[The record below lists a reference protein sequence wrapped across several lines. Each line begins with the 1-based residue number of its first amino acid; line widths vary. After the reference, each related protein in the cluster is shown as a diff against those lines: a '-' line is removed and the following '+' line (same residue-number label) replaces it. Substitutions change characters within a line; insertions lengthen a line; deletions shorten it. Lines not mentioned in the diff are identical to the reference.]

1 VSFDNSRFTFDP
13 WKNFSGVVM
22 EQGRVQL
29 DADWNEWLAEVS
41 RRIQANTLDIM
52 GHAVYPA
59 TTPYGFLIT
68 LSSSG
73 GKNSISI
80 GPGRMYVDGLLAEN
94 HGQYA
99 TAQWD
104 PALAEMS
111 GSPQPQPPS
120 PPPASTANVVDYA
133 NQPYYP
139 GATLPT
145 DNGQYIF
152 YLDVWSRPIT
162 WLEDPHLIDKAVG
175 VDTTGRLQTVWQV
188 KYMSNSGGWTC
199 STPDSQIWPPP
210 TPGVLTTDVVPNA
223 SSGPCCL
230 TAGTSY
236 TGVENQFYRVEIHQN
251 GASVTSSS
259 APTTYPV
266 PAGIATATF
275 KWSRE
280 NASVQ
285 TGVTAITSGKDTAN
299 ATVSVLSVMSL
310 GRDQV
315 LGFSAGDWIEIL
327 DDWSELWGNPGV
339 LCQID
344 QVNVSPPTITLT
356 STLNTTSTAAN
367 TDPPSF
373 PIDSSNT
380 VNPNALYPDR
390 HTRVRRWDQKGKVY
404 ESDGKTVWVDL
415 SVSNST
421 GDIPVPPPGTTLI
434 LEDGIT
440 VTFNTNS
447 SGGAAGGAFNVGDFW
462 TFAARTADGSVEKL
476 AAVPPRGIHH
486 HYTKLSTVNFSVPS
500 APDCRTEWPPATSAG
515 CSGCC
520 TYTVGQGGEYST
532 IQAAISNLP
541 STGGEI
547 CILPGRYFEHVFIY
561 NLRDVVIHGCGAQTR
576 IASPSLQTFATVT
589 LGGSTTIGDKL
600 TLTMTSSAIAGSPV
614 SVTYTVTAS
623 DTLNSIASN
632 LAASLNSYTVL
643 SAAGISASASLA
655 VVTLT
660 STSSLNPSPVWTGSS
675 AGLTAA
681 GTETVTISSAPAS
694 TNPIVTPE
702 SGFAAVIT
710 VVESAHIE
718 LRSFAVEAADG
729 EAGILLDGVAYNAEG
744 EGQNTINKQID
755 ELPIDITIQD
765 LVLTASTLPAIV
777 AVKTYILK
785 ITGNRIAMKDVAS
798 QWAAI
803 YVSGIEIHVD
813 HNWIGLQDANPVAED
828 RLPGIVVSDVSS
840 GFYPTSTPST
850 PAANGGIH
858 IAGSSG
864 DVFILDNEIEGGAFN
879 AITLGNFTLVS
890 DGIYQNTPPTGLFPL
905 TSPVETAGTTL
916 MLPAT
921 DSKGNQVVMGNPL
934 QNIQI
939 ARNRIRTIGLCGI
952 GPVGFFNL
960 ATTQELVNIQN
971 LTITSN
977 TISTS
982 LQNAITPFAKGIT
995 GLGYGAICLPDVQ
1008 NLILRDN
1015 TITDF
1020 GSVPGAQVCGIFLCS
1035 GEQVE
1040 ISRNQVI
1047 ETRDWSGI
1055 PATTA
1060 AAISG
1065 AQGGIVINAV
1075 SPPSLDQTATAA
1087 GWTCS
1092 GDGTPPMNQP
1102 GLPALRVEENVVR
1115 VPLGL
1120 ALGVAGAG
1128 PFSIVNN
1135 HLSSGGTVPAAS
1147 TSLASQSGMVPF
1159 RSTQF
1164 PTNVLTVEILNIGI
1178 AIDVE
1183 RISPGLSVID
1193 RVLSK
1198 LLKTGLTSS
1207 SGAVLFANNICQLE
1221 TRASGATGLAS
1232 VAILT
1237 LDHLTF
1243 TNNHCWIDSC
1253 ARREYSADSFLSSAV
1268 LMDAVLVAAS
1278 LQVCGNRLQESAGS
1292 VAFSGLTA
1300 GVRNITAQNITSYC
1314 LYTLPASSSINNIS
1328 FSPKGNCD
1336 DRLERLI
1343 VEVEALLASSSTS
1356 NP

>member
-1 VSFDNSRFTFDP
+1 MSFDNSRFTFDP
-13 WKNFSGVVM
+13 WRNFSGVVM

-59 TTPYGFLIT
+59 TTPYAFLIT
-68 LSSSG
+68 VSSSG

-120 PPPASTANVVDYA
+120 PPPPSTANFIDYT

-145 DNGQYIF
+145 DNGSYIF
-152 YLDVWSRPIT
+152 YLDVWTRPIT
-162 WLEDPHLIDKAVG
+162 WLEDPHLVDKAVG
-175 VDTTGRLQTVWQV
+175 IDTTGRLQTVWQV
-188 KYMSNSGGWTC
+188 KYKCNSGGWTC
-199 STPDSQIWPPP
+199 STPDSQIWKPP
-210 TPGVLTTDVVPNA
+210 TPGVLTTGVVPNA

-230 TAGTSY
+230 TAGTGY
-236 TGVENQFYRVEIHQN
+236 TGVENQFYRVEIHQK
-251 GASVTSSS
+251 GSPVTSSS
-259 APTTYPV
+259 APTPYPV

-280 NASVQ
+280 NASVE
-285 TGVTAITSGKDTAN
+285 TGVTAISSGKDTAN

-367 TDPPSF
+367 TNPASF

-390 HTRVRRWDQKGKVY
+390 HTRIRRWDQKGKVY

-415 SVSNST
+415 SVSGST

-447 SGGAAGGAFNVGDFW
+447 SGDAAGGAFNVGDFW

-500 APDCRTEWPPATSAG
+500 APDCRTEWPPTASAG
-515 CSGCC
+515 CSSCC
-520 TYTVGQGGEYST
+520 TYTVGQGGQYST

-561 NLRDVVIHGCGAQTR
+561 NLSDVVIHGCGTQTR
-576 IASPSLQTFATVT
+576 IASPSLQT
-589 LGGSTTIGDKL
+589 GGQ
-600 TLTMTSSAIAGSPV
+600 
-614 SVTYTVTAS
+614 
-623 DTLNSIASN
+623 
-632 LAASLNSYTVL
+632 
-643 SAAGISASASLA
+643 
-655 VVTLT
+655 
-660 STSSLNPSPVWTGSS
+660 GSS
-675 AGLTAA
+675 
-681 GTETVTISSAPAS
+681 P
-694 TNPIVTPE
+694 NPIVTPAT
-702 SGFAAVIT
+702 GLKAVIT
-710 VVESAHIE
+710 IVGSSNIE
-718 LRSFAVEAADG
+718 LRSFAIEAADG
-729 EAGILLDGVAYNAEG
+729 EAGILLDGQVEALHHKYEEAAGSSG
-744 EGQNTINKQID
+744 EAVST
-755 ELPIDITIQD
+755 EVTEFPSDITIQD
-765 LVLTASTLPAIV
+765 LALTASTLPAILSV
-777 AVKTYILK
+777 DTFILK
-785 ITGNRIAMKDVAS
+785 ITGNRIAMYDKES
-798 QWAAI
+798 LWAAI
-803 YVSGIEIHVD
+803 YVGGTEIHVD
-813 HNWIGLQDANPVAED
+813 HNWVGLQDANTAVDWMPISVA
-828 RLPGIVVSDVSS
+828 SDVSS

-879 AITLGNFTLVS
+879 AITLGSFSLTGRVQGS
-890 DGIYQNTPPTGLFPL
+890 ITGLFLLSGGP
-905 TSPVETAGTTL
+905 AGTTL

-921 DSKGNQVVMGNPL
+921 DSQGNRIFMEGPL
-934 QNIQI
+934 QNILI
-939 ARNRIRTIGLCGI
+939 AGNRIRNFGLCGI

-960 ATTQELVNIQN
+960 AATQEFVSIQN
-971 LTITSN
+971 LSITNN
-977 TISTS
+977 TICNT
-982 LQNAITPFAKGIT
+982 LQNTIAPFAEGNT

-1020 GSVPGAQVCGIFLCS
+1020 GSVPGAQVCGIFIFS

-1065 AQGGIVINAV
+1065 AQGGIAINLVA
-1075 SPPSLDQTATAA
+1075 PPSLDQTATAA
-1087 GWTCS
+1087 AWTCTA
-1092 GDGTPPMNQP
+1092 DGTPPMNQP

-1120 ALGVAGAG
+1120 ALGVVGAG

-1135 HLSSGGTVPAAS
+1135 HLSSGGTVPATTA
-1147 TSLASQSGMVPF
+1147 SLATKSGIVPF

-1164 PTNVLTVEILNIGI
+1164 PTNVLTVEILNTGI
-1178 AIDVE
+1178 AIDAAK
-1183 RISPGLSVID
+1183 ISPGLSVID

-1207 SGAVLFANNICQLE
+1207 SGAVLFADNVCQLE

-1253 ARREYSADSFLSSAV
+1253 AGSEFAVDLFYGSAA

-1300 GVRNITAQNITSYC
+1300 GARNITAQNITSYC

-1328 FSPKGNCD
+1328 FIAKDNCD
-1336 DRLERLI
+1336 DLMKRLI
-1343 VEVEALLASSSTS
+1343 GEIEALLASSSTS